1 MILIASLLAPTVPS
15 LPMPQNMHW
24 YVPGGSVLISG
35 PMGRDVNVTSSGV
48 VGVCVCVGGGA
59 FEGVWCGT
67 HVVSDAAVRT
77 HACSM
82 VVMHAH
88 AHVHV
93 NMTHMRAPVMPTVKR
108 SRGKAC
114 VFPAARFGI
123 PAARLSNTALA
134 MAGVKSLL
142 PRP

>member
-1 MILIASLLAPTVPS
+1 MRMRAKHG
-15 LPMPQNMHW
+15 LPQ
-24 YVPGGSVLISG
+24 VQG
-35 PMGRDVNVTSSGV
+35 
-48 VGVCVCVGGGA
+48 
-59 FEGVWCGT
+59 
-67 HVVSDAAVRT
+67 DAAVK
-77 HACSM
+77 
-82 VVMHAH
+82 HAH